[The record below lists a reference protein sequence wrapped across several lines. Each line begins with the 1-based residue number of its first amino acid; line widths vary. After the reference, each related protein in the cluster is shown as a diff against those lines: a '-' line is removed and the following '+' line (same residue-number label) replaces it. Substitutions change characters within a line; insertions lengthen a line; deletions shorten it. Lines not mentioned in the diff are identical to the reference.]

1 MSENTDGFAT
11 AEQRDLVQTLATL
24 CQAKQQVV
32 ATAESCTGGMI
43 AAAMTHLAGSS
54 AWFDCGFVTY
64 SNNAKMNLLGV
75 SGATLNEFGAVS
87 EATVAEMARGAVDRS
102 EATVACAVSGVAGP
116 GGGSVEKP
124 VGTVWIGWA
133 GPAGCYQKHY
143 LIPGNRDEI
152 RQQVVVEA
160 IGGLINCINSVA

>member
-75 SGATLNEFGAVS
+75 SGATL
-87 EATVAEMARGAVDRS
+87 R
-102 EATVACAVSGVAGP
+102 
-116 GGGSVEKP
+116 
-124 VGTVWIGWA
+124 A